1 MVDPDNR
8 MRGFHVRNEE
18 MTTDELAMAED
29 AKILR
34 EETDELVRSLGVQF
48 VDRSPVIG
56 AINPIAVPMEVTTE
70 SLADGTVVV
79 IGRVTFGAAYEG
91 APGCVHGGF
100 VAAYFD
106 EVLGVAQAMTPTP
119 GMTANLTINYR
130 SPTPLLKPLVFRATA
145 TKVEGRKI
153 FTSATLHH
161 EDTLCAEATGLFV
174 AMKPE
179 IMELLVKQREQNY

>member
-1 MVDPDNR
+1 
-8 MRGFHVRNEE
+8 

-29 AKILR
+29 AKTLR
-34 EETDELVRSLGVQF
+34 EEIDELVRSLGVQF

-56 AINPIAVPMEVTTE
+56 AINPIAIPMDVTTE
-70 SLADGTVVV
+70 TQADGTVVV
-79 IGRVTFGAAYEG
+79 VGRVTFGAAYEG

-179 IMELLVKQREQNY
+179 VMELLMKQREENY